1 MVASPPDSP
10 SFAMFLRE
18 KLRNAERARDMTL
31 LVWYIIVS
39 MLYMDIL
46 EPRVLE
52 HTSRIFTCNNYVVKG
67 PRYPKLGIS

>member
-1 MVASPPDSP
+1 
-10 SFAMFLRE
+10 
-18 KLRNAERARDMTL
+18 MTL